1 MTRSTR
7 DTICATIGLIIVI
20 ALLTTAAALD
30 TSPEADTP
38 PTTVQAAED
47 KLPGED
53 TPASGCA
60 YLAAE
65 PLGLF
70 ELTAYCPCSACCGKD
85 DGITASGTVATEGR
99 TVTVDPSVIPYGT
112 TIEVVYA
119 DGSSVQLIAEDC
131 GSGIKAQRLD
141 VFFEDHQT
149 ALEFGVQ
156 SAYVFLVQERG
167 GDGE

>member
-1 MTRSTR
+1 MSRNTR

-30 TSPEADTP
+30 TPPEADAP
-38 PTTVQAAED
+38 STTVQAAED

-53 TPASGCA
+53 TPASGYAC
-60 YLAAE
+60 LDME
-65 PLGLF
+65 SLGKF
-70 ELTAYCPCSACCGKD
+70 DLTAYCPCSRCCGKD

-99 TVTVDPSVIPYGT
+99 TVAVDPSVIPYGA

-119 DGSSVQLIAEDC
+119 DGSSVQLVAEDC

-141 VFFEDHQT
+141 VFFADHQT

-156 SAYVFLVQERG
+156 SAYVFLVQEGG